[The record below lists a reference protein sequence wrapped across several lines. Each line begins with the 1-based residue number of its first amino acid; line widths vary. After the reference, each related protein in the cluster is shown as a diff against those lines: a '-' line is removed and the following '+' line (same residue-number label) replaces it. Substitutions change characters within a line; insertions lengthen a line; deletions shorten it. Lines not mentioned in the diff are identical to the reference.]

1 MSFLTMTM
9 FMKTLISNQPTSCL
23 CWPMEGRNCS
33 ISLYLRRNTRKAS
46 VRFYLCCV
54 KDICFLHY
62 SILFMFDYSPPLFQ
76 IQRLM
81 GMGQPHPL
89 QEERHPLQEELKTKM
104 ILSHFHG
111 SNVTRRPYLI
121 TIIGVMHREEYRSKC
136 TNHGSNVPR
145 SYRILRDV

>member
-1 MSFLTMTM
+1 MPVLAHGRTQQLDLAIPMQEHIKNKCKILSV
-9 FMKTLISNQPTSCL
+9 L
-23 CWPMEGRNCS
+23 CQ
-33 ISLYLRRNTRKAS
+33 
-46 VRFYLCCV
+46 
-54 KDICFLHY
+54 DICFVHY

-111 SNVTRRPYLI
+111 SNVTRRYL
-121 TIIGVMHREEYRSKC
+121 
-136 TNHGSNVPR
+136 NHNHWSNASR
-145 SYRILRDV
+145 RIPF